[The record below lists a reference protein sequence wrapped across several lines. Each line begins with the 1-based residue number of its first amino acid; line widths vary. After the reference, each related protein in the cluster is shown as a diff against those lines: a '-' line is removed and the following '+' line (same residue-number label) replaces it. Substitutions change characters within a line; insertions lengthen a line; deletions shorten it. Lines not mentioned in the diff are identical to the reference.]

1 MKITYDK
8 KSDAVY
14 IYVSEAKVAKTIPVN
29 ENVIVDLDRAGK
41 LVGVEVLSASSQM
54 SKKSISNFAMYQP
67 TFA

>member
-8 KSDAVY
+8 KADAVY

-54 SKKSISNFAMYQP
+54 SKKSISNFAMHQS